1 MNAEAAGATLLQG
14 ADAIAPVIDRGFVRG
29 AVVQTADAP
38 SPVELRARYVV
49 VADGANSRFGRALG
63 TFRDQGVALRH
74 GHPHVLGDAPPRRA
88 LDRVRARR
96 EGPQRQPAP
105 RLRLDLPGRRRHA

>member
-1 MNAEAAGATLLQG
+1 MRRRDLDWMVASNAEAAGATLLQR
-14 ADAIAPVIDRGFVRG
+14 AERDRAGDRPRFVRG

-49 VADGANSRFGRALG
+49 VADGANSRFGRFLG
-63 TFRDQGVALRH
+63 TFRTKRVALRH

-88 LDRVRARR
+88 A
-96 EGPQRQPAP
+96 
-105 RLRLDLPGRRRHA
+105 